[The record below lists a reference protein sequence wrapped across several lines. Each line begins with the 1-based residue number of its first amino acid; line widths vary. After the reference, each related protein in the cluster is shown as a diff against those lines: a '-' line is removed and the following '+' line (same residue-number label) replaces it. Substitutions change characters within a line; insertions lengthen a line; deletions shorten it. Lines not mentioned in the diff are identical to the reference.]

1 VKHLLARVLP
11 FLFLIVLALV
21 LALTTKGFATLASL
35 SSVLRFSSVII
46 VIGVGMTF
54 VIVAGG
60 IDLSVGSVLAFASVV
75 AAWCIEASGPLAAR
89 LAGALGASGAGAVAV
104 RVVVGILVGVLVG
117 TLWGLLNGAMV
128 VWLRLPP
135 FVATLASMGLARG
148 AAYILARA
156 VSGTTTVEIVPEG
169 FRFLANGMLFGFAP
183 MPVVIMFVVVAAG
196 HYVLNHTRLGRYS
209 FAIGSNVE
217 AARYSG
223 VPIQRYTF
231 AVYAILGAL
240 AGLGGMIEASFNG
253 NGQAVFGAG
262 YELLVIA
269 AVVIGGGSLSGGQ
282 GTIIGTVTGALI
294 MGVIDKGCTL
304 RGLKYEH
311 QLVVI
316 SVLIVIAVAFDMF
329 QRRRT
334 GA

>member
-1 VKHLLARVLP
+1 VKHLLARILP
-11 FLFLIVLALV
+11 FLFLIVLTVA
-21 LALTTKGFATLASL
+21 LALTTKGFATWATL

-46 VIGVGMTF
+46 IIGVGMTF

-60 IDLSVGSVLAFASVV
+60 IDLSVGSVLAFASIV
-75 AAWCIEASGPLAAR
+75 AAWCIEASAPLAAR
-89 LAGALGASGAGAVAV
+89 LAAWLGASGSSLEAL
-104 RVVVGILVGVLVG
+104 RVVVGTLVGVFIG
-117 TLWGLLNGAMV
+117 TVWGFANGAMV

-148 AAYILARA
+148 AAYILAKA
-156 VSGTTTVEIVPEG
+156 VSGTTTVEISTG
-169 FRFLANGMLFGFAP
+169 SFRFLANGMLFGFAP
-183 MPVVIMFVVVAAG
+183 MPVVIMFVVVAVG

-209 FAIGSNVE
+209 FAIGSNIE

-223 VPIQRYTF
+223 IPIQRYTL
-231 AVYAILGAL
+231 AVYAIVGAL

-253 NGQAVFGAG
+253 NGQAVFGGG

-294 MGVIDKGCTL
+294 MGVIDKGCTQQ
-304 RGLKYEH
+304 GLQYEH

-316 SVLIVIAVAFDMF
+316 SVLIVIAVGFDMY

-334 GA
+334 GS